1 MRNIQKVGIAGA
13 GVMGSA
19 IAQVF
24 AQAGCDVTV
33 YDVNPE
39 SLSKI
44 KNVIQRNQRIFLDTG
59 MLTEQTASDSLERI
73 ATTEKLADFSA
84 MDLVIECVIE
94 KMDVKQTFFE
104 QLESVVSRDTLLAT
118 NTSGLSINGIGARLK
133 DKTRFIGANWWTPAY
148 IIPLVEMVRCDETA
162 DETVDSLY
170 ETLVRVGKKPVV
182 INREVSGFVGNR
194 MQFALFREA
203 LHIVEEGL
211 ASPEDVD
218 RVLKYGL
225 GLRYAVLG
233 PFEVADY
240 GGVDTYFHI
249 CDSLFA
255 DLDTRKDANKI
266 IRSLYQAGDYG
277 IKTGEGFYDYRTADA
292 KQLLRTRDE
301 KLIGILELTK

>member
-1 MRNIQKVGIAGA
+1 MRNIQAVGIAGA

-39 SLSKI
+39 SLFNIRS
-44 KNVIQRNQRIFLDTG
+44 VVQRNQRIFLDTG
-59 MLTEQTASDSLERI
+59 VLTEQTAAASLERI
-73 ATTEKLADFSA
+73 ATTERLADFA
-84 MDLVIECVIE
+84 GMDLVIECVIE
-94 KMDVKQTFFE
+94 KLDVKQAFFE
-104 QLESVVSRDTLLAT
+104 QLESFVSQDALLAT

-133 DKTRFIGANWWTPAY
+133 NKARFMGANWWTPAY

-162 DETVDSLY
+162 DETVSALY

-255 DLDTRKDANKI
+255 DLDTRQDANDL
-266 IRSLYQAGDYG
+266 IRALYKAGNYG

-292 KQLLRTRDE
+292 KKLLRERDE